1 MLQLIIEDNGRGL
14 GLSNRKGKGLGLNIM
29 AYRAGLIG
37 GEFKTECPTSGGT
50 RVVCRVPIEKLKRPV
65 TETA

>member
-1 MLQLIIEDNGRGL
+1 MLRLIIEDDGRGL
-14 GLSNRKGKGLGLNIM
+14 DLSNRKGKGLGLKIM

-37 GEFKTECPTSGGT
+37 GEFKTERPTRGGT
-50 RVVCRVPIEKLKRPV
+50 RIVCLVPIEKLKRPV